1 MKGRFTRREF
11 LKVSAHGAAAAGL
24 TTLLGGLGLP
34 GRKTAYASPQEDP
47 AAWID
52 FLVRDFVLQSPQNS
66 LQNAQKE
73 KAWAGPLVGF
83 SRGDDPLYQ
92 AYKEHVGPFHWTPLE
107 AFQLTFPEASVT
119 ADQLTVISW
128 ILPQTEATKADH
140 RKETTHPS
148 ERWARSRVFGEEF
161 NDALRKHV
169 AARLSE
175 EGFPAI
181 APCVS
186 PSWKMMKSERF
197 VFASTWSE
205 RHAAYASGLGTFG
218 LSDGLITPKGKAMRC
233 GSAVA
238 RIQVSPTPRP
248 YQDHHAYCLYFTQ
261 GRCGACA
268 VRCPAKAI
276 SKEKGHDKVACEK
289 YLREVSAEYVNAHYG
304 FKGYGCG
311 LCQVR
316 VPCESRI
323 PG

>member
-1 MKGRFTRREF
+1 MKRGFTRREF
-11 LKVSAHGAAAAGL
+11 LKASAQGAGVAGL

-34 GRKTAYASPQEDP
+34 VERRLLPPPQEDP
-47 AAWID
+47 AVWID
-52 FLVRDFVLQSPQNS
+52 SVVREFTLHSPLNS

-73 KAWAGPLVGF
+73 KAWDEPLVGF

-107 AFQLTFPEASVT
+107 AFQLDLPEVSVT
-119 ADQLTVISW
+119 EDQLAVISW

-140 RKETTHPS
+140 RKETIYPS

-161 NDALRKHV
+161 NNALRRHV

-175 EGFPAI
+175 KGFPAI
-181 APCVS
+181 APCLS
-186 PSWKMMKSERF
+186 SSWKMTKSGRYG
-197 VFASTWSE
+197 FASTWSE

-233 GSAVA
+233 GSVVA
-238 RIQVSPTPRP
+238 KIQVPATPRP
-248 YQDHHAYCLYFTQ
+248 YQDHHAYCLYFSQ

-268 VRCPAKAI
+268 IRCPAQAI

-289 YLREVSAEYVNAHYG
+289 YLQVSAEYVNSHFG

-316 VPCESRI
+316 VPCESKI
-323 PG
+323 PV